1 MASHITIE
9 TLLRFPQLWQKI
21 HFELLS
27 TTCTS
32 NGNNKLQHC
41 VKDASSFKKIVEI
54 VECML
59 YQVKNGF
66 HDYL

>member
-41 VKDASSFKKIVEI
+41 VKDASSFKKNRRNSG
-54 VECML
+54 MYAL
-59 YQVKNGF
+59 PGQKWF
-66 HDYL
+66 P

>member
-41 VKDASSFKKIVEI
+41 VKDASSLKK
-54 VECML
+54 
-59 YQVKNGF
+59 KS
-66 HDYL
+66 

>member
-41 VKDASSFKKIVEI
+41 VKDASSFKK
-54 VECML
+54 
-59 YQVKNGF
+59 KS
-66 HDYL
+66 